1 MFNNG
6 PLILYS
12 VSVQIFPVCLNQDA
26 NKVYTLPL
34 SICSLINLLIY
45 RFSTSLFFSWEVFV
59 KETAIYSTALP
70 TVWIYWLHPLGV
82 IAQAPLVTC
91 VSYKWGKTRDQ
102 GFFVFIFWQHS
113 SVGGITHF
121 HQEVYDVSSL
131 LVMLAATGGSR
142 LDLVIHYRPQS
153 SALPAPPCQL
163 ACS

>member
-59 KETAIYSTALP
+59 KETGHLFYST
-70 TVWIYWLHPLGV
+70 
-82 IAQAPLVTC
+82 
-91 VSYKWGKTRDQ
+91 S
-102 GFFVFIFWQHS
+102 HS
-113 SVGGITHF
+113 LNLLIT
-121 HQEVYDVSSL
+121 SP
-131 LVMLAATGGSR
+131 GGSLHR
-142 LDLVIHYRPQS
+142 LLLSPVFPINEAKQEIRVFLFLFFGSTPLWVVSLTSIRRCMMSDLF
-153 SALPAPPCQL
+153 L
-163 ACS
+163 